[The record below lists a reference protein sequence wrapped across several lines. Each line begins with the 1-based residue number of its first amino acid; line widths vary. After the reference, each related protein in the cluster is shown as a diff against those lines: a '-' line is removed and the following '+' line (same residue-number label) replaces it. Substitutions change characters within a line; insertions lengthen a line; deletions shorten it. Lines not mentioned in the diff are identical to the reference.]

1 MPASPGTL
9 VVCSIAT
16 TTASGSRKKIAER
29 HAEQVIAKIDRINLP
44 EANMAKKI
52 MTVDDSPT
60 IRQMLG
66 MALKGAG
73 YEVVEAENGKD
84 ALSKLESEKV
94 SMLIT
99 DLNMPEMNGIDLIRS
114 VRQSPGLRFLPIIML
129 TTETQEAKR
138 QAGKAAGASGWIVKP
153 FKPEQLLKVV
163 QMVMA

>member
-1 MPASPGTL
+1 MS
-9 VVCSIAT
+9 
-16 TTASGSRKKIAER
+16 
-29 HAEQVIAKIDRINLP
+29 
-44 EANMAKKI
+44 KKI

-66 MALKGAG
+66 IALKEAG
-73 YEVVEAENGKD
+73 YEVVEAANGKE
-84 ALSKLESEKV
+84 ALAKLESEKV
-94 SMLIT
+94 NMLIT
-99 DLNMPEMNGIDLIRS
+99 DLNMPEMNGIDLIRN

-138 QAGKAAGASGWIVKP
+138 LEGKAAGASGWIVKP

>member
-1 MPASPGTL
+1 
-9 VVCSIAT
+9 
-16 TTASGSRKKIAER
+16 
-29 HAEQVIAKIDRINLP
+29 
-44 EANMAKKI
+44 MAKKI

-66 MALKGAG
+66 IALKGAG

-84 ALSKLESEKV
+84 ALNKLESEQV

-99 DLNMPEMNGIDLIRS
+99 DLNMPQMNGIDLIRS

-138 QAGKAAGASGWIVKP
+138 LEGKAAGASGWIVKP

>member
-1 MPASPGTL
+1 
-9 VVCSIAT
+9 
-16 TTASGSRKKIAER
+16 
-29 HAEQVIAKIDRINLP
+29 
-44 EANMAKKI
+44 MAKKI

-84 ALSKLESEKV
+84 ALNKLESEPV

-99 DLNMPEMNGIDLIRS
+99 DLNMPQMNGIDLIRS

-138 QAGKAAGASGWIVKP
+138 QEGKAAGASGWIVKP

>member
-1 MPASPGTL
+1 
-9 VVCSIAT
+9 
-16 TTASGSRKKIAER
+16 
-29 HAEQVIAKIDRINLP
+29 
-44 EANMAKKI
+44 MAKKI

-66 MALKGAG
+66 MALKRAG

-84 ALSKLESEKV
+84 ALNKLETEKV

-99 DLNMPEMNGIDLIRS
+99 DLNMPQMNGIDLIRS